1 MADEQST
8 DPFDAVMQRNIA
20 EKSASSQQNED
31 PFDLVMQKKTSAPST
46 EAQKAA
52 AADPYEAKIQS
63 YMPEAQKR
71 AAALGTFGGVESG
84 ISRIPILGDIV
95 SEIGADISAALPSSI
110 SEAEGQT
117 YGERRQN
124 IKAGLE
130 AMKRAT
136 AEQNPKTALASEI
149 GGSLLL
155 PAGGIAGIGEAAT
168 GSRLA
173 GLAAEGAGYGAAS
186 AAASKIGT
194 TPKSEQPNV
203 GESALIGGGL
213 GAGLGAAGSLIGTV
227 AEKFAPD
234 WMKAIGSGKNN
245 FQLRELAKA
254 YDQDVK
260 SGNVKMTFDDYQ
272 KAMSAGQPVQV
283 TDLGGPAV
291 QSFIKRAFQ
300 DQPELADDFRQTLVG
315 RIQTGNRRFTD
326 FAQDL
331 TDSDLNANEIKE
343 EAKKVAR
350 QETNNAYEV
359 AYAPENARGAWDE
372 KWNNYINLP
381 EVRQAI
387 IRTEEELV
395 KEAQYKAASS
405 GSKASQLPQIESPFI
420 TKMEIVGASPVER
433 FEFVNPDAV
442 NAKYLDYFQRNLND
456 TIDSLP
462 GSTRGGVK
470 SELIGFR
477 RNIIDSLI
485 DPKSDNYNPA
495 YAKAF
500 NSTNLFRGENDAF
513 TFGLNF
519 FGSRR
524 SALKSSAIQ
533 NATSQMTDKEKEFF
547 TQGVMADMLSKS
559 RMPDGSVNAKTLQS
573 YFTPGP
579 MFDSLKNAM
588 DPVQLQDLQRFAK
601 TESVISDAV
610 QQAKRLGGSQQRVTH
625 DLETI
630 IAFQVFNGL
639 GLARIAAQ
647 FGNKFFGDK
656 YARSLIAKLS
666 SNDPS
671 QIRAAYDQLTSNP
684 ATRAGVVK
692 MLATLAAQGGLQG
705 AAMTGKKEGGSVL
718 DDSPP
723 IEMPHSLQELQGW
736 NKNRAK
742 PQSMDDVFT
751 GRVSGFEGA
760 SPLAMPVSLTELQSY
775 KRTKR
780 ATGGRIPDVDK
791 LFKEAKKTLDG
802 QTKPMLN
809 VHDDAIV
816 HALRIAQGR
825 V

>member
-1 MADEQST
+1 MADEAA
-8 DPFDAVMQRNIA
+8 DALVEKYGNPFGNR
-20 EKSASSQQNED
+20 EASD
-31 PFDLVMQKKTSAPST
+31 TSANLPEDDAADALIQKYGNPFQKSSSGQT
-46 EAQKAA
+46 SKAA
-52 AADPYEAKIQS
+52 QTAPTDEYEQRIQKF
-63 YMPEAQKR
+63 MPEAQKR

-84 ISRIPILGDIV
+84 ISRIPILGDV
-95 SEIGADISAALPSSI
+95 ASEIGADITAALPSSI
-110 SEAEGQT
+110 SEAEGKT

-136 AEQNPKTALASEI
+136 AEQNPKTALASEV

-155 PAGGIAGIGEAAT
+155 PAGGIAGIGEALT

-194 TPKSEQPNV
+194 TPESEQPNV

-213 GAGLGAAGSLIGTV
+213 GAGLGAAGSLIGSV

-234 WMKAIGSGKNN
+234 WMKAIGSGKDN
-245 FQLRELAKA
+245 FQLREFAKA

-272 KAMSAGQPVQV
+272 KAMSAGQPVQLS
-283 TDLGGPAV
+283 DIGGPAV
-291 QSFIKRAFQ
+291 QAFIKRAFQ
-300 DQPELADDFRQTLVG
+300 DQPELADDFRQTLMG
-315 RIQTGNRRFTD
+315 RMQTGNRRFTD

-331 TDSDLNANEIKE
+331 TDSDLNANQIKE
-343 EAKKVAR
+343 EAQKVAR
-350 QETNNAYEV
+350 QETNKAYEA
-359 AYAPENARGAWDE
+359 AYAPDNARGAWDQ

-381 EVRQAI
+381 EVRQSLI
-387 IRTEEELV
+387 KTEDELV
-395 KEAQYKAASS
+395 REAEYQAASS
-405 GSKASQLPQIESPFI
+405 SVKPSQSQQIESPFV
-420 TKMEIVGASPVER
+420 TKTEIVGGKPVER
-433 FEFVNPDAV
+433 FELVNPDAI

-456 TIDSLP
+456 VIDSLP
-462 GSTRGGVK
+462 GTTRGGVK
-470 SELIGFR
+470 AKLIDFR
-477 RNIIDSLI
+477 RNIINSLT
-485 DPKSDNYNPA
+485 DPESENYNAP

-533 NATSQMTDKEKEFF
+533 NATSQMTPQEKQLF
-547 TQGVMADMLSKS
+547 TQGIMADMLSKS
-559 RMPDGSVNAKTLQS
+559 RMPDGSINAETLQS
-573 YFTPGP
+573 YFTPGH

-588 DPVQLQDLQRFAK
+588 DPVQLQDLQRFVK
-601 TESVISDAV
+601 TEGVISDAV

-666 SNDPS
+666 SNNPA
-671 QIRAAYDQLTSNP
+671 QIRAAYDQLTSDP
-684 ATRAGVVK
+684 TTRSGIVK

-705 AAMTGKKEGGSVL
+705 AAMTGKKDGGSVS
-718 DDSPP
+718 D
-723 IEMPHSLQELQGW
+723 EPHP
-736 NKNRAK
+736 A
-742 PQSMDDVFT
+742 SMIPGFHVVTSQYGQPVFT
-751 GRVSGFEGA
+751 GR
-760 SPLAMPVSLTELQSY
+760 L
-775 KRTKR
+775 
-780 ATGGRIPDVDK
+780 
-791 LFKEAKKTLDG
+791 
-802 QTKPMLN
+802 
-809 VHDDAIV
+809 
-816 HALRIAQGR
+816 
-825 V
+825 